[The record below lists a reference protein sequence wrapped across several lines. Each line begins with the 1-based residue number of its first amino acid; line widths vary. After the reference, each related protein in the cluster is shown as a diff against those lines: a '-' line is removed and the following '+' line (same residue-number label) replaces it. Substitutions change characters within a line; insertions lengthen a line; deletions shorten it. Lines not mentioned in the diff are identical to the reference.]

1 MKRDGVYRFNL
12 QFPADT
18 QEHIRV
24 GEVLERLGKR
34 KSSLVVVALGEYLDR
49 HPQWETPEVRVKIEQ
64 QSAMS
69 REKLEELVRRLVEEK
84 LASLPVSSQ
93 EADPAVEEELDSDIS
108 QMLENLELFQS
119 ADNYTIEPYRILLIQ
134 RFHYVMM
141 CV

>member
-34 KSSLVVVALGEYLDR
+34 KSSLIVAALGEYLDR
-49 HPQWETPEVRVKIEQ
+49 HPQWETPEVRIKIEQ
-64 QSAMS
+64 QSALT
-69 REKLEELVRRLVEEK
+69 REKLEELVRELVEEK
-84 LASLPVSSQ
+84 LTVLPRSRREPSPVVGE
-93 EADPAVEEELDSDIS
+93 EADLDIS

-119 ADNYTIEPYRILLIQ
+119 
-134 RFHYVMM
+134 
-141 CV
+141 

>member
-12 QFPADT
+12 QFPSDS
-18 QEHIRV
+18 EERIRV

-34 KSSLVVVALGEYLDR
+34 KSHLVVAALGEYLDR
-49 HPQWETPEVRVKIEQ
+49 HPQWETPEVRIKIEQ
-64 QSAMS
+64 QSALT
-69 REKLEELVRRLVEEK
+69 REKLEELVRQLVEEK

-119 ADNYTIEPYRILLIQ
+119 
-134 RFHYVMM
+134 
-141 CV
+141 

>member
-34 KSSLVVVALGEYLDR
+34 KSSLVVAALGEYLER

-69 REKLEELVRRLVEEK
+69 REKLEELVRELVEEK

-119 ADNYTIEPYRILLIQ
+119 
-134 RFHYVMM
+134 
-141 CV
+141 

>member
-34 KSSLVVVALGEYLDR
+34 KSSLVVAALGEYLDR

-84 LASLPVSSQ
+84 LASLPASSQ
-93 EADPAVEEELDSDIS
+93 KADPAVEEELDSDIS

-119 ADNYTIEPYRILLIQ
+119 
-134 RFHYVMM
+134 
-141 CV
+141 

>member
-49 HPQWETPEVRVKIEQ
+49 HPQWETPEVRIKIEQ
-64 QSAMS
+64 QSALT

-93 EADPAVEEELDSDIS
+93 EADLAVEEELDSDIS

-119 ADNYTIEPYRILLIQ
+119 
-134 RFHYVMM
+134 
-141 CV
+141 

>member
-1 MKRDGVYRFNL
+1 MESTRFNL

-18 QEHIRV
+18 QEHIRI

-34 KSSLVVVALGEYLDR
+34 KSSLVVAALGEYLDR

-69 REKLEELVRRLVEEK
+69 REKLEELVQQLVEEK
-84 LASLPVSSQ
+84 LASLPVSRQ

-119 ADNYTIEPYRILLIQ
+119 
-134 RFHYVMM
+134 
-141 CV
+141 

>member
-69 REKLEELVRRLVEEK
+69 REKLEELVRELVEEK

-119 ADNYTIEPYRILLIQ
+119 
-134 RFHYVMM
+134 
-141 CV
+141 

>member
-34 KSSLVVVALGEYLDR
+34 KSSLVVAALGEYLDR

-69 REKLEELVRRLVEEK
+69 REKLEELVRQLVEEK

-108 QMLENLELFQS
+108 QMLENLELFQ
-119 ADNYTIEPYRILLIQ
+119 N
-134 RFHYVMM
+134 
-141 CV
+141 

>member
-34 KSSLVVVALGEYLDR
+34 KSQLVVAALGEYLDR
-49 HPQWETPEVRVKIEQ
+49 NPQWETPEVRVKIEQ
-64 QSAMS
+64 QVALN
-69 REKLEELVRRLVEEK
+69 RDKLEEIVRQLVEEK
-84 LASLPVSSQ
+84 LAALPRSRQ
-93 EADPAVEEELDSDIS
+93 ELSPVAEEEPDLDIS

-119 ADNYTIEPYRILLIQ
+119 
-134 RFHYVMM
+134 
-141 CV
+141 

>member
-34 KSSLVVVALGEYLDR
+34 KSSLVVAALGEYLDR
-49 HPQWETPEVRVKIEQ
+49 HPQWETPEVRIKIEQ
-64 QSAMS
+64 QSALT

-93 EADPAVEEELDSDIS
+93 KADPAVEEEPDSDIS

-119 ADNYTIEPYRILLIQ
+119 
-134 RFHYVMM
+134 
-141 CV
+141 

>member
-34 KSSLVVVALGEYLDR
+34 KSSLVVAALGEYLDR
-49 HPQWETPEVRVKIEQ
+49 HPQWETPEVRIKIEQ
-64 QSAMS
+64 QSALT
-69 REKLEELVRRLVEEK
+69 REKLEELVRELVEEK

-93 EADPAVEEELDSDIS
+93 EVDPAVEEELDSDIS

-119 ADNYTIEPYRILLIQ
+119 
-134 RFHYVMM
+134 
-141 CV
+141 

>member
-24 GEVLERLGKR
+24 GEVLERLRKR
-34 KSSLVVVALGEYLDR
+34 KSSLIVAALGEYLDR

-93 EADPAVEEELDSDIS
+93 EADPAVEEEPDSDIS

-119 ADNYTIEPYRILLIQ
+119 
-134 RFHYVMM
+134 
-141 CV
+141 

>member
-34 KSSLVVVALGEYLDR
+34 KSSLVVAALGEYLDR
-49 HPQWETPEVRVKIEQ
+49 HPQWETPEVRIKIEQ
-64 QSAMS
+64 QSALT
-69 REKLEELVRRLVEEK
+69 REKLEELVRRLGEEK
-84 LASLPVSSQ
+84 LGSLPVASE

-119 ADNYTIEPYRILLIQ
+119 
-134 RFHYVMM
+134 
-141 CV
+141 

>member
-34 KSSLVVVALGEYLDR
+34 KSSLVVAALAEYLDR
-49 HPQWETPEVRVKIEQ
+49 HPQWETPEVRIKIEQ
-64 QSAMS
+64 QSALT

-84 LASLPVSSQ
+84 LTVLPRSRREPSPVVGE
-93 EADPAVEEELDSDIS
+93 EADSDIS

-119 ADNYTIEPYRILLIQ
+119 
-134 RFHYVMM
+134 
-141 CV
+141 

>member
-93 EADPAVEEELDSDIS
+93 EADPAVEEEPDSDIS

-119 ADNYTIEPYRILLIQ
+119 
-134 RFHYVMM
+134 
-141 CV
+141 

>member
-1 MKRDGVYRFNL
+1 MKMEGVYRFNL

-34 KSSLVVVALGEYLDR
+34 KSSLVVAALGEYLDR

-93 EADPAVEEELDSDIS
+93 ETDPAVEEELDSDIS

-119 ADNYTIEPYRILLIQ
+119 
-134 RFHYVMM
+134 
-141 CV
+141 

>member
-34 KSSLVVVALGEYLDR
+34 KSSLVVAALGEYLDR

-93 EADPAVEEELDSDIS
+93 EADLAVEEELDSDIS

-119 ADNYTIEPYRILLIQ
+119 
-134 RFHYVMM
+134 
-141 CV
+141 

>member
-1 MKRDGVYRFNL
+1 MKRDEIYRFNL

-34 KSSLVVVALGEYLDR
+34 KSHLVVAALGEYLDR
-49 HPQWETPEVRVKIEQ
+49 HPQWETPEVRIKIEQ
-64 QSAMS
+64 QSALT

-119 ADNYTIEPYRILLIQ
+119 
-134 RFHYVMM
+134 
-141 CV
+141 

>member
-12 QFPADT
+12 QFPANT
-18 QEHIRV
+18 QEHIRA

-34 KSSLVVVALGEYLDR
+34 KSSLVVAALGEYLDR

-119 ADNYTIEPYRILLIQ
+119 
-134 RFHYVMM
+134 
-141 CV
+141 

>member
-34 KSSLVVVALGEYLDR
+34 KSHLVVAALGEYLDR
-49 HPQWETPEVRVKIEQ
+49 HSQWETPEVRVKIEQ

-69 REKLEELVRRLVEEK
+69 REKLEELVQQLVEEK

-119 ADNYTIEPYRILLIQ
+119 
-134 RFHYVMM
+134 
-141 CV
+141 

>member
-1 MKRDGVYRFNL
+1 M
-12 QFPADT
+12 
-18 QEHIRV
+18 
-24 GEVLERLGKR
+24 GEVLEKLGKR
-34 KSSLVVVALGEYLDR
+34 KSHLVVAALGEYLDR

-119 ADNYTIEPYRILLIQ
+119 
-134 RFHYVMM
+134 
-141 CV
+141 

>member
-34 KSSLVVVALGEYLDR
+34 KSSLVVAAVGEYLDR
-49 HPQWETPEVRVKIEQ
+49 HPQWETPEVRIKIEQ
-64 QSAMS
+64 QSALT
-69 REKLEELVRRLVEEK
+69 REKLEELVRELVEEK
-84 LASLPVSSQ
+84 LTALPRSRQ
-93 EADPAVEEELDSDIS
+93 ETSPVVGEELDSDIS

-119 ADNYTIEPYRILLIQ
+119 
-134 RFHYVMM
+134 
-141 CV
+141 

>member
-34 KSSLVVVALGEYLDR
+34 KSSLIVAALGEYLDR
-49 HPQWETPEVRVKIEQ
+49 HPQWETPEVRIKIEQ
-64 QSAMS
+64 QSALT

-93 EADPAVEEELDSDIS
+93 EADSAVEEELDSDIS

-119 ADNYTIEPYRILLIQ
+119 
-134 RFHYVMM
+134 
-141 CV
+141 

>member
-24 GEVLERLGKR
+24 GEVLDRLGKR
-34 KSSLVVVALGEYLDR
+34 KSSLVVAALGEYLDR
-49 HPQWETPEVRVKIEQ
+49 HPQWETPEVRIKIEQ
-64 QSAMS
+64 QSALT
-69 REKLEELVRRLVEEK
+69 RDTLQELVRRLVEEK

-93 EADPAVEEELDSDIS
+93 KADPAVEEELDSDIS

-119 ADNYTIEPYRILLIQ
+119 
-134 RFHYVMM
+134 
-141 CV
+141 

>member
-34 KSSLVVVALGEYLDR
+34 KSSLIVAALGEYLDR

-93 EADPAVEEELDSDIS
+93 EADPAVEEEPDSDIS

-119 ADNYTIEPYRILLIQ
+119 
-134 RFHYVMM
+134 
-141 CV
+141 

>member
-34 KSSLVVVALGEYLDR
+34 KSSLVVAALGEYLDR
-49 HPQWETPEVRVKIEQ
+49 HPQWETPEVCVKIEQ

-69 REKLEELVRRLVEEK
+69 REKLEELVRELVEEK

-119 ADNYTIEPYRILLIQ
+119 
-134 RFHYVMM
+134 
-141 CV
+141 

>member
-49 HPQWETPEVRVKIEQ
+49 HPQWETPEVRIKIEQ
-64 QSAMS
+64 QSALT
-69 REKLEELVRRLVEEK
+69 REKLEELVRELVEEK

-119 ADNYTIEPYRILLIQ
+119 
-134 RFHYVMM
+134 
-141 CV
+141 

>member
-34 KSSLVVVALGEYLDR
+34 KSSLVVAALGEYLDR

-69 REKLEELVRRLVEEK
+69 REKLEELVQQLVEEK

-119 ADNYTIEPYRILLIQ
+119 
-134 RFHYVMM
+134 
-141 CV
+141 

>member
-34 KSSLVVVALGEYLDR
+34 KSSLIVAALGEYLDR

-69 REKLEELVRRLVEEK
+69 REKLEELVRQLVEEK

-93 EADPAVEEELDSDIS
+93 EADPAVEEEPDSDIS

-119 ADNYTIEPYRILLIQ
+119 
-134 RFHYVMM
+134 
-141 CV
+141 